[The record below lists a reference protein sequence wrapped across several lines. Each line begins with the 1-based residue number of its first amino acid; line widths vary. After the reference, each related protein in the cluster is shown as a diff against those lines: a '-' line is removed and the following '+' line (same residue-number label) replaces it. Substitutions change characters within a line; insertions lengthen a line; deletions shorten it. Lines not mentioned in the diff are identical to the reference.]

1 MGVGCPRGGSGGGV
15 ARLRYARDMAS
26 GYHIALL
33 RGVNVGGKNRL
44 AMEDLR
50 GLVLEAGG
58 AAPRTYIQSGNVVF
72 EATAAAAKRVPG
84 VLRSLLAERCGVNS
98 PVVVRSAMELAAVA
112 EGVPFRGKMADPAS
126 LHVMFLAD
134 RPTKARAGA
143 LDPDRSP
150 GDAFALVGRE
160 VYLHL
165 PNGVARS
172 KLTNAYFDSTLGTVS
187 TGRNW
192 RTVQKLLGMCAA

>member
-1 MGVGCPRGGSGGGV
+1 MGPGTGWVRRGRATVGC
-15 ARLRYARDMAS
+15 YARGMAS
-26 GYHIALL
+26 LSHIALL
-33 RGVNVGGKNRL
+33 RGINVGGKNRL

-50 GLVLEAGG
+50 GLVEEAGG
-58 AAPRTYIQSGNVVF
+58 KSPRTYIQSGNVVF
-72 EATAAAAKRVPG
+72 GASAAAAKRVPG
-84 VLRSLLAERCGVNS
+84 VLQALLAERFGIAS
-98 PVVVRSAMELAAVA
+98 PVVVRSAKEMAAVA
-112 EGVPFRGKMADPAS
+112 GGVPFSGKRADPAS

-134 RPTKARAGA
+134 TPGKAAAGA

-165 PNGVARS
+165 PNGVART

-192 RTVQKLLGMCAA
+192 RTVQKLLDMFEG